1 MHLYTPIYIAPYLPI
16 VTYLATSVRTYV
28 RYIHLGPPFAHPQQ
42 PSARLVGLWTFPQL
56 AGLFVIADR
65 HFVAL
70 LLRALPR
77 GSGMLV
83 MRTGKLDKISL

>member
-1 MHLYTPIYIAPYLPI
+1 LPI
-16 VTYLATSVRTYV
+16 LSSLQRG
-28 RYIHLGPPFAHPQQ
+28 L
-42 PSARLVGLWTFPQL
+42 SAFETFPQL